1 MRGMMNNRQR
11 RKVLLMCAFKRVQ
24 GFIDLGYAVTWD
36 GEEITKV
43 NFDNGV
49 ELEHGKQ
56 CRTGIF
62 GDEFDDMS
70 CLKISEI
77 NKQLAERLQVW
88 KKVEIKL

>member
-1 MRGMMNNRQR
+1 MDHRQR
-11 RKVLLMCAFKRVQ
+11 RKDLLTQAFKRVQ

-49 ELEHGKQ
+49 ELEHGKH

-62 GDEFDDMS
+62 AEDEFDDMS
-70 CLKISEI
+70 CLTILEI
-77 NKQLAERLQVW
+77 NNQLAERLQVW
-88 KKVEIKL
+88 KKVEIML